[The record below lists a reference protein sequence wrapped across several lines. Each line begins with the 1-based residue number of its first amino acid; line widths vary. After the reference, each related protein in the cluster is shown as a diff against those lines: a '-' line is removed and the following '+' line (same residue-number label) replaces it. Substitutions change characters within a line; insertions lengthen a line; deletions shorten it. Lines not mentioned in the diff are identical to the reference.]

1 MERQTMTIRRA
12 GRALAVIAAACAA
25 SGGNAQIVE
34 NPSHQERNI
43 STLRIARLVG
53 QGPVQN
59 VVDLL
64 NAKGVDAAIVPSD
77 VLPYLRDGRFSAA
90 GSSLAYVKKID
101 QEQVHILARRDISS
115 IVELAGKR

>member
-1 MERQTMTIRRA
+1 M
-12 GRALAVIAAACAA
+12 
-25 SGGNAQIVE
+25 
-34 NPSHQERNI
+34 P
-43 STLRIARLVG
+43 
-53 QGPVQN
+53 
-59 VVDLL
+59 
-64 NAKGVDAAIVPSD
+64 KGVDAAIVPSD